1 MKKTILTTF
10 ASLLAVGAFA
20 QGSVTF
26 QNSTATAG
34 WPATV
39 DRNVKFAAS
48 AAAFNPLLVEGA
60 NVSSNYAGV
69 NLSSLRAAL
78 YFAPGTVADANWAT
92 VNTAALP
99 VSGAAPA
106 TFKGSTSATAGSW
119 FGGTRTMAGIPLQ
132 AGAASLMV
140 VVWDSSLTA
149 DPFAPEALA
158 GLWGRSAVFAYSTPA
173 GGTPAPAEFL
183 PLNLASF
190 SIGIVPEPSSMALAG
205 LGAAS
210 LLLFRRRK

>member
-1 MKKTILTTF
+1 MKKTILTTI

-78 YFAPGTVADANWAT
+78 YFAPGTVSDANFAL
-92 VNTAALP
+92 VNTLATP
-99 VSGAAPA
+99 VSGLATA
-106 TFKGSTSATAGSW
+106 TFKGSTSTTAGSW

-132 AGAASLMV
+132 SGAASLMV
-140 VVWDSSLTA
+140 VVWDTNFGN
-149 DPFAPEALA
+149 DPFAPAA
-158 GLWGRSAVFAYSTPA
+158 QGGLWGRSTVFSYTTPA